1 MTRDPLEEMVARDAG
16 VRELVNALA
25 GAPADGELAGQQA
38 AVAMFAAYASVQ
50 AKTQLPQA
58 HRHRRPRRQQ
68 AAAAPRSFRFGARLT
83 AATAVI
89 ALAMGFAAAGYA
101 AVLPAPLQR
110 VAHSVLGSLG
120 VPDVKSAPK
129 RTRHS
134 ASPSP
139 SAIRHH
145 KGRHA
150 GTGQAGPGHGP
161 TPQAPPSSESDH
173 HRHHSRGRGAPGRH
187 EGLTMEPSARRIR
200 AGRGVSFTVTL
211 DQHGRP
217 EPNVSL
223 HLVEYPASGPSDPW
237 QQPEFQATNA
247 RGQAYFFVR
256 FLTVNTAFVVTGPG
270 SLRSGRVKIVVIPH
284 VAVSVLPG
292 QWSWQGQENPVVVV
306 NCFGAEPGDTVKLE
320 ILGRHGNWHLVG
332 AAQLRQFGGAAF
344 TIPASQVKGTYRAVL
359 LATPLHG
366 RSVSED
372 ASGKPDDHWHRR
384 HRWTPSATPAPTSAS
399 TRS

>member
-1 MTRDPLEEMVARDAG
+1 VTRDPLEEMVARDAG

-38 AVAMFAAYASVQ
+38 AVAMFAACASVQ
-50 AKTQLPQA
+50 ATTQLPQP
-58 HRHRRPRRQQ
+58 HRHRRPRRQRP
-68 AAAAPRSFRFGARLT
+68 AAAPRSFRFGARLT

-89 ALAMGFAAAGYA
+89 ALALGFAAAGYA

-129 RTRHS
+129 RTHHS

-139 SAIRHH
+139 AAIRHH
-145 KGRHA
+145 KGRHP
-150 GTGQAGPGHGP
+150 GTGKVGPAPSP
-161 TPQAPPSSESDH
+161 TPQVPPSSKPDH
-173 HRHHSRGRGAPGRH
+173 HRHHSPGRGAPHKH
-187 EGLTMEPSARRIR
+187 EGLTVDPSAHRIR
-200 AGRGVSFTVTL
+200 VGRSLSFTVTL

-223 HLVEYPASGPSDPW
+223 HLVEYPAAGPSGPW
-237 QQPEFQATNA
+237 QQPEFQTTNA

-256 FLTVNTAFVVTGPG
+256 FLTVNTAFVVAGPG
-270 SLRSGRVKIVVIPH
+270 SLRSGRVKIVVIPR

-292 QWSWQGQENPVVVV
+292 QWSWQGQENPAVVV

-320 ILGRHGNWHLVG
+320 ILGRHEHWHLVST
-332 AAQLRQFGGAAF
+332 AQLRWFDGAAF
-344 TIPASQVKGTYRAVL
+344 TIPASQVNRTYRAVL

-366 RSVSED
+366 RSVSAD
-372 ASGKPDDHWHRR
+372 VSGKSDDHWN
-384 HRWTPSATPAPTSAS
+384 RWTP
-399 TRS
+399 